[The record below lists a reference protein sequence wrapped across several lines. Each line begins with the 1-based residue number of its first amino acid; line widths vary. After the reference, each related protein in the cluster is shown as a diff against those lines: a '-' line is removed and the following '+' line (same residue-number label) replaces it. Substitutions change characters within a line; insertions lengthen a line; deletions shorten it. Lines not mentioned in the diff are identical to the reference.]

1 MYMYVYIYIYIIIIY
16 LFIIIYIYTIYIL
29 YIYTIYILYIY
40 TIYIYYIYILYIY
53 TIYTVYIYY
62 IYIYYIHTINKFI
75 YIYKHLWMA
84 VQHQVDLPQ
93 LTCGGFD
100 LAPISLPSE
109 RSDMQ
114 SETPPASTQKTNFT
128 LSAASANVQT
138 FYRGQ
143 EGYANKLTYVRE
155 QFVAHGINIL
165 GLQECRTDTGA
176 SQYQDVLRLAGG
188 CDKGCLGIEIWIN
201 LAQPF
206 LYQGGQPQ
214 RFARGDFVVVARD
227 PRHLLV
233 HPKNSSIDLWLLA
246 AHAPHSGADSAAREE
261 WWHNLS
267 TLISTHAPA
276 DNIIIMIDANA
287 ATGPQDGRHVFQN
300 DDKATANTGHFRALL
315 HDHSLCVPATLDTHE
330 GPHGTWISPVD
341 ESLHRIDYVLI
352 PCHWQSRC
360 TLSMGLS
367 NLDFGHLGDHQATA
381 LQLEWQEDSASIP
394 RRARGRGHDRTRI
407 RHSALT
413 HQLQQYQPLPWHTDI
428 ER

>member
-1 MYMYVYIYIYIIIIY
+1 
-16 LFIIIYIYTIYIL
+16 
-29 YIYTIYILYIY
+29 
-40 TIYIYYIYILYIY
+40 
-53 TIYTVYIYY
+53 
-62 IYIYYIHTINKFI
+62 
-75 YIYKHLWMA
+75 MA

-246 AHAPHSGADSAAREE
+246 AHAPHSKGADSAAREE

-330 GPHGTWISPVD
+330 GPHGTWISQLM
-341 ESLHRIDYVLI
+341 SLCI
-352 PCHWQSRC
+352 
-360 TLSMGLS
+360 
-367 NLDFGHLGDHQATA
+367 
-381 LQLEWQEDSASIP
+381 
-394 RRARGRGHDRTRI
+394 
-407 RHSALT
+407 ALT
-413 HQLQQYQPLPWHTDI
+413 MS
-428 ER
+428 